1 MYDGESSVYS
11 ISDLTPQT
19 SASSY
24 INSTTAGCSSSS
36 ETNRSTKSTTVR
48 LTKGRGRGRPRK
60 EVRTTFDEERYKGL
74 SKDEKKYKMLR
85 DKNNEASRRSRLNRT
100 KKVRMADK
108 EVLQLESTHR
118 RLQSKLQHVESLNVQ
133 MKQFLMKMLTSA

>member
-19 SASSY
+19 PASSY
-24 INSTTAGCSSSS
+24 VNSTAGCSSSS
-36 ETNRSTKSTTVR
+36 ETIRSTNSITGRYK
-48 LTKGRGRGRPRK
+48 KGRGRGRPRK
-60 EVRTTFDEERYKGL
+60 EVRTTFDEERYEGL

-108 EVLQLESTHR
+108 EVRQLEKTHC
-118 RLQSKLQHVESLNVQ
+118 RLQRKLEHVESLGVQ
-133 MKQFLMKMLTSA
+133 MKQFLMEMLTSA